1 MTTNHKKVE
10 LFDEVIQVKPG
21 MQNFETRSF
30 DLQHIGKANHKI
42 NYEFSVEQPD
52 PRIEHKIHCHIFSNR
67 QLTYW
72 FINNLSTYTSGNYLI
87 NHLGKLGYSVESIN
101 DRNKFNITTN
111 VKLFFVIDNWYFSTI
126 TKNVKLR
133 ITEEWDQDLSDEMN
147 FLSTI
152 PPYDK
157 SLLDYSQKMVKTASE
172 NLKIITP
179 YIDMSLIALLL
190 EKHDEKI
197 DIKIITRDR
206 NNFSGKSSKE
216 AYEHIH
222 KKLGNNHK
230 HDNLIHSRI
239 IIRDDV
245 EALVS
250 SADLTQ
256 DSLLGQFNAGIA
268 TTNNIMV
275 NKLLDYFQ
283 QVWNKSS
290 L

>member
-10 LFDEVIQVKPG
+10 LFDEVIQVKSG
-21 MQNFETRSF
+21 MQNFETVSF
-30 DLQHIGKANHKI
+30 NLQHIGKTNHKI
-42 NYEFSVEQPD
+42 KYEFSVEQPN
-52 PRIEHKIHCHIFSNR
+52 PTINHKIHCYVFSNH
-67 QLTYW
+67 QLSNW
-72 FINNLSTYTSGNYLI
+72 FLNNLTSYTSSNHMINY
-87 NHLGKLGYSVESIN
+87 LGKLGYSVESID
-101 DRNKFNITTN
+101 DRREFGITSN
-111 VKLFFVIDNWYFSTI
+111 LKLFFVIDNWYFSTI

-133 ITEEWDQDLSDEMN
+133 ITEEWDQDVSDEMN

-157 SLLDYSQKMVKTASE
+157 SLLDNSQKMVKTAAES
-172 NLKIITP
+172 LKIITP

-206 NNFSGKSSKE
+206 NSFSGKSSKE
-216 AYEHIH
+216 AYDHIH
-222 KKLGNNHK
+222 KKLGNDHK
-230 HDNLIHSRI
+230 HNNLIHSRV
-239 IIRDDV
+239 IIRDGV

-256 DSLLGQFNAGIA
+256 DSLLGLFNAGIV
-268 TTNNIMV
+268 TMNDTVVI
-275 NKLLDYFQ
+275 KILDYFQ